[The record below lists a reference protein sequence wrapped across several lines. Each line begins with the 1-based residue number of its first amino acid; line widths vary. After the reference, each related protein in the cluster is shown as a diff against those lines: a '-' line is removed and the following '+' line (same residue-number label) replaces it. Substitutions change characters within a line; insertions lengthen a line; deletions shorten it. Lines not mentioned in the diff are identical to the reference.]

1 MKTTAIISTL
11 LAVALA
17 APAVP
22 YSKRQ
27 GQNFQT
33 FTGALGGIAATPVT
47 DSGNP
52 DREFQV
58 KGDTFVNIGGA
69 LQRSCDQQ
77 FNACANK
84 ANGGDTTI
92 SVSACADQKTQCD
105 AAGQGNNGASAVQA
119 TASAAALPPCDQTAA
134 TATAAAAT
142 AAAVAA
148 STSTAAAKNPCDTAS
163 AQAEVATSTVA
174 ATAAVSSTAA
184 AKNPCDTAA
193 ASAGNAKKNHQSSNK
208 NKGDSTKGTS
218 AGVSAAN
225 PCDKTAKR
233 FVGNKTKR
241 FVGNKTFIAEP
252 RTITRRFKV
261 A

>member
-119 TASAAALPPCDQTAA
+119 TAT
-134 TATAAAAT
+134 AT